1 MKKLFLT
8 IVMSAATIAAFAQ
21 GTVNF
26 SNLSTALASPP
37 DRLVRFGGPGQAPWP
52 AAGTPASTNLNP
64 NLVAQLFYGASTAAS
79 GSLVAVSTAP
89 GGLRASTSASVGTW
103 FGNGSRTLTGFNPGD
118 TVSLAV
124 RVWDITKGTDYNTVA
139 NGILND
145 AVFRLQY
152 AGGSGGI
159 GTWFGSSAIFQY
171 TSTTNPTPAPSEF
184 NMSNFQGFSLT
195 FVPVPEPTTLALAGL
210 GVAALLVFRRRK

>member
-37 DRLVRFGGPGQAPWP
+37 DRLVRFGASAFASGAPP
-52 AAGTPASTNLNP
+52 SGTPVSTNLYP
-64 NLVAQLFYGASTAAS
+64 GLVAQLFYGVSTASA

-118 TVSLAV
+118 TVSLQV
-124 RVWDITKGTDYNTVA
+124 RIWDISKATDYAAAAALAVGNPQAYAVA
-139 NGILND
+139 ALGHNWI
-145 AVFRLQY
+145 
-152 AGGSGGI
+152 
-159 GTWFGSSAIFQY
+159 GSSAIFQY
-171 TSTTNPTPAPSEF
+171 TITTNPTPAPSEF
-184 NMSNFQGFSLT
+184 NMNNFQGFSLT
-195 FVPVPEPTTLALAGL
+195 FVGIPEPTTLALAGL
-210 GVAALLVFRRRK
+210 GAAALLIFRRRK